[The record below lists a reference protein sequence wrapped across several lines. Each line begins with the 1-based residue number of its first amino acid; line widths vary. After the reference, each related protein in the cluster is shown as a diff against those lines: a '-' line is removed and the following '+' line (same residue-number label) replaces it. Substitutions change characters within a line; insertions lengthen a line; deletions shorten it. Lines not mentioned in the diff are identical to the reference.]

1 MHKEIRAGLSKR
13 EASLPGKGLEM
24 SCEADPTQGRRK
36 RCFKQGNVLSKAQ
49 EAGCMQTGRT
59 DHLCSSAF
67 SLLVASIRLSC
78 SLGNREQDPSSRS
91 CLCHSCP
98 EDSSDETCLRFC
110 GSSLQGQGSTPPPV
124 VVRLCEAGDLL
135 VVFFFLAPLSFLPG
149 FLFLMETV
157 TREWAAESP
166 WSRGGGRLWLVLSH
180 RRSGGGGI
188 RAVPPPPWLAHC
200 PTQAFFLLAQPSPG
214 NR

>member
-1 MHKEIRAGLSKR
+1 MKLVLGSVDLLFRD
-13 EASLPGKGLEM
+13 KGLH
-24 SCEADPTQGRRK
+24 P
-36 RCFKQGNVLSKAQ
+36 
-49 EAGCMQTGRT
+49 
-59 DHLCSSAF
+59 
-67 SLLVASIRLSC
+67 
-78 SLGNREQDPSSRS
+78 
-91 CLCHSCP
+91 
-98 EDSSDETCLRFC
+98 
-110 GSSLQGQGSTPPPV
+110 LQLWSG
-124 VVRLCEAGDLL
+124 EAGDLL
-135 VVFFFLAPLSFLPG
+135 VVFFLAPLSFLPG